1 MSGTVRVAGSRRV
14 EYKDRYS
21 AASAASAEQPLQLV
35 CDPPLRYKIDL
46 SKLEFLDARLLA
58 EIGSV
63 DGAPVLSRHFETS
76 VPGLLFHRRVRSQ
89 QLRADDAIRL
99 RRGLRRQTRHPS
111 SRADALCIKAVARE
125 HLLRAG
131 TVSSPAP
138 PTADIGRRG
147 RVSKLSYL
155 ARPRTHTAGQER
167 SVVNDCCPPQ
177 QPVQVARCSISSANR
192 SPCERATSVRPS
204 VGRSWRASAYAC
216 RASTTR
222 PSDCKATACRTGA
235 R

>member
-76 VPGLLFHRRVRSQ
+76 VPELLFHRRVRSQ

-155 ARPRTHTAGQER
+155 ARPRTHTAGHELS
-167 SVVNDCCPPQ
+167 SVNVRFVASHPTTQ
-177 QPVQVARCSISSANR
+177 MLPVAWS
-192 SPCERATSVRPS
+192 
-204 VGRSWRASAYAC
+204 
-216 RASTTR
+216 
-222 PSDCKATACRTGA
+222 
-235 R
+235 